1 MVLVNSRKTIWLLTR
16 RFLKINRGR
25 NIIAVLAVIMTAV
38 MFTASFTAAVS
49 VLRSTMNQEMRT
61 SMDSSQI
68 SVQDLT
74 EEQFRQISQYDKIKE
89 MGYTIFLSVAENE
102 ELQTISTEIRYA
114 DENGARSYQCLPTQG
129 TLPQGEKEAAVST
142 IVLDLLGVPHEIGS
156 TVTLTYSASGKQITE
171 DFRLSGFWEGDPLP
185 RGQMVWISRDYCL
198 AHMKTATEE
207 SIAMGDFEGDYN
219 LSLWFDNIFKL
230 NQYKEEIEELYHVS
244 DTPARMD
251 IPPAYDRLFGEDG
264 FPFATVGAVV
274 FLVFLSGYL
283 IIYNVFQIS
292 VKNDI
297 RAYGLLKNI
306 GTTGRQLKGIVR
318 RQALLLSGIGIPIGL
333 LLGWLAGRAMVPY
346 LLESDLGA
354 ESTEVLVSTSP
365 WIFLTA
371 VLFSLATVYIACMR
385 PCHIV
390 AKVSPV
396 EAVRMTE
403 GSARNRERKGH
414 KVTPGIMALENMKR
428 TWKKSVLVVLSLTLP
443 IFLLNCIYTIQ
454 KGFDFDIYI
463 DTYISSDFK
472 ITGSGTM
479 AQYAD
484 LNALTPEI
492 LEDIRSQEGIES
504 MACVYDTEEL
514 HLLSEKEY
522 KILENMMGLAEKEK
536 IYDSAWAKE
545 ERKRLESRQIPSH
558 VLGINQGA
566 FEKMGFLDSSFTWQE
581 FIQGDY
587 VIVSASIDGFGG
599 YSEPG
604 DTVTLEL
611 GGQKREFQV
620 LGVGA
625 VPYDLEYPFGA
636 GTYYDISFY
645 LPEETY
651 LQMGGNPGAMTVG
664 IEAEEG
670 EEKALGKWL
679 EDYLADKPQLLM
691 DSRMELEQQCSR
703 FAGKYMLIL
712 GLLCGVLFVI
722 GVLNFFN
729 TSAVSVISR
738 KKELSLLEAVGM
750 TRKQVLRML
759 CTEGGI
765 YFLAALLLADTAG
778 IPLMRAVIAK
788 TAGRSF
794 FFTYH
799 PSIAVSLLAIP
810 LLALIAWGVPRY
822 HYRKMCRET
831 VVERIREE

>member
-1 MVLVNSRKTIWLLTR
+1 
-16 RFLKINRGR
+16 
-25 NIIAVLAVIMTAV
+25 
-38 MFTASFTAAVS
+38 
-49 VLRSTMNQEMRT
+49 MNKYTKKQENAG
-61 SMDSSQI
+61 
-68 SVQDLT
+68 
-74 EEQFRQISQYDKIKE
+74 K
-89 MGYTIFLSVAENE
+89 
-102 ELQTISTEIRYA
+102 
-114 DENGARSYQCLPTQG
+114 
-129 TLPQGEKEAAVST
+129 ST
-142 IVLDLLGVPHEIGS
+142 ICRKENAGKS
-156 TVTLTYSASGKQITE
+156 TICRTT
-171 DFRLSGFWEGDPLP
+171 
-185 RGQMVWISRDYCL
+185 
-198 AHMKTATEE
+198 
-207 SIAMGDFEGDYN
+207 
-219 LSLWFDNIFKL
+219 LSLKT
-230 NQYKEEIEELYHVS
+230 S
-244 DTPARMD
+244 C
-251 IPPAYDRLFGEDG
+251 
-264 FPFATVGAVV
+264 
-274 FLVFLSGYL
+274 
-283 IIYNVFQIS
+283 
-292 VKNDI
+292 
-297 RAYGLLKNI
+297 
-306 GTTGRQLKGIVR
+306 
-318 RQALLLSGIGIPIGL
+318 GIPIGL

-346 LLESDLGA
+346 LMESELGA
-354 ESTEVLVSTSP
+354 ESPEVLVSTSP

-371 VLFSLATVYIACMR
+371 VFFSLATVYIACMR

-403 GSARNRERKGH
+403 GSA
-414 KVTPGIMALENMKR
+414 GIMALENMKR

-492 LEDIRSQEGIES
+492 LGDIRSQEGIES
-504 MACVYDTEEL
+504 LACVYDTEEL
-514 HLLSEKEY
+514 HLLNEKEY
-522 KILENMMGLAEKEK
+522 KILENMMDLAEKEK

-545 ERKRLESRQIPSH
+545 ERKRLESRQTPSH
-558 VLGINQGA
+558 VLGINQAA
-566 FEKMGFLDSSFTWQE
+566 FEKMEFLDSSCTWQE
-581 FIQGDY
+581 FTQGDY
-587 VIVSASIDGFGG
+587 VIVSASIYGFGG

-604 DTVTLEL
+604 DRITLEIE
-611 GGQKREFQV
+611 GQKREFQV

-625 VPYDLEYPFGA
+625 MPYDLEYPFGA

-670 EEKALGKWL
+670 EEKVLGKWL

-691 DSRMELEQQCSR
+691 DSRMELEQQCSQ

-765 YFLAALLLADTAG
+765 YFLAALGLADTAG

-799 PSIAVSLLAIP
+799 TSIAVSLLAIP
-810 LLALIAWGVPRY
+810 LLAFIAWGVPRY